1 MCGFVIIQR
10 QLAVVNI
17 SNTFVI
23 SNIIRR
29 TSTSSVVVVLLYL
42 LLLKPPLLL
51 PRNLPRQL
59 LQLQSVRFNPSFGR
73 FLHPTKSDETNWT
86 KLSTGVHSII
96 VFLHSHFGVVFH
108 CTCAC
113 VCQNRKKTNFKK
125 GCRTLNKFREALN
138 RKLWVPIAVLKR
150 KESSGG

>member
-1 MCGFVIIQR
+1 M
-10 QLAVVNI
+10 VNI
-17 SNTFVI
+17 NHTIVI

-29 TSTSSVVVVLLYL
+29 TTTSSVLLLYL
-42 LLLKPPLLL
+42 LLLVKPLLLL

-113 VCQNRKKTNFKK
+113 VCQNRKKTNLKK